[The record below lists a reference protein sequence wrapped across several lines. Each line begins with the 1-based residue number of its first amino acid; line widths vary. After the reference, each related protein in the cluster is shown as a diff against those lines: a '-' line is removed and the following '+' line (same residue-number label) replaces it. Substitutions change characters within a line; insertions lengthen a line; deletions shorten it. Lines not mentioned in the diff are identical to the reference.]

1 MTSPSFAT
9 SIGTSPNSFAMSRYM
24 FLTRDSNSSGGTLMN
39 SDADMIRLFMNVPA
53 LETPMASTRG
63 IFDAAVRIESRMP

>member
-1 MTSPSFAT
+1 
-9 SIGTSPNSFAMSRYM
+9 M